1 MKNNETLADILFPK
15 KDKAVKSAHIM
26 VAVGNPNPF
35 VTGQWICPECRH
47 IFTEP
52 VNSLVYTDVCPSC
65 GQAVEFN
72 LSDKYMD
79 SELERYWRQV
89 CITDGLATPSE
100 TRDPFGAWEDES
112 AALRLDFE
120 NAIEQFRQAR
130 IELAQE
136 QTNE

>member
-15 KDKAVKSAHIM
+15 KDKSVKSANIM

-52 VNSLVYTDVCPSC
+52 VNLIVYTDVCPSC
-65 GQAVEFN
+65 GQTVEFN
-72 LSDKYMD
+72 LSHKYMD
-79 SELERYWRQV
+79 SELERYLQSRF
-89 CITDGLATPSE
+89 LAERLVIPTE
-100 TRDPFGAWEDES
+100 TRDTLGILEDEF
-112 AALRLDFE
+112 AALRLDYD

-130 IELAQE
+130 IELVQE
-136 QTNE
+136 